1 MVWNTTQSAFY
12 KAIDAYN
19 NGERPGG
26 IQDEIH
32 GEECR
37 DDNTAKMP
45 SKEPPKEPDKNGEA
59 PCCPQGCNEAPKQMN
74 CPRCPACR
82 NSSPAPLSKLFS
94 DNDMLLIAGL
104 ILILSRQNA
113 DRKLILALA
122 FVLLT

>member
-19 NGERPGG
+19 NGERPGDTR
-26 IQDEIH
+26 DEIR
-32 GEECR
+32 EKECR
-37 DDNTAKMP
+37 DDNGTKMP
-45 SKEPPKEPDKNGEA
+45 PKKPPKDPDNNAEA
-59 PCCPQGCNEAPKQMN
+59 PFCPQGCNEAAKRAE

-82 NSSPAPLSKLFS
+82 NSSPASLSKLFS